1 MKARRV
7 LTDEGADFEER
18 LLDDREDWQ
27 EQVLAHTSQASVPVF
42 VHPDGAWEV
51 GFRGEI
57 G

>member
-1 MKARRV
+1 VKARRV

-27 EQVLAHTSQASVPVF
+27 ELVLAHTHQASVPVF
-42 VHPDGAWEV
+42 VQPDGTWEV

>member
-18 LLDDREDWQ
+18 ILDDREDWQ
-27 EQVLAHTSQASVPVF
+27 ELVLAHTNQASVPVF
-42 VHPDGAWEV
+42 VQPDGTWEV

>member
-1 MKARRV
+1 VKARRV

-18 LLDDREDWQ
+18 ILDDREDWQ
-27 EQVLAHTSQASVPVF
+27 ELVLAHTHQASVPVF
-42 VHPDGAWEV
+42 VHPDGTWEV

>member
-18 LLDDREDWQ
+18 ILDDREDWQ